1 MTNTQLYIQ
10 FDNNGNSID
19 HPMTFESA
27 QIVVGLKLD
36 LTTSNVTEQ
45 DILKN
50 NFALVENTTLHIAE
64 YVIGEQGYKRLSNG
78 NFTRNYITR
87 TLTQEEKLDKWIR
100 GKRDHALYFCDWT
113 QLSDNDLTDEERVK
127 WLAHRKILRDM
138 TKTYANVSHPDEI
151 VWPEPP
157 LRRPLPTM

>member
-1 MTNTQLYIQ
+1 MINTQLYIQ
-10 FDNNGNSID
+10 LDNSGNTID
-19 HPMTFESA
+19 HPMLFESA
-27 QIVVGLKLD
+27 QIAVGLKLD
-36 LTTSNVTEQ
+36 QLPSSVTEQ

-64 YVIGEQGYKRLSNG
+64 HVIGEQGYKRLPNG

-100 GKRDHALYFCDWT
+100 GRRDHALYFCDWT
-113 QLSDNDLTDEERVK
+113 QLPDNDLTNEEKVK
-127 WLAHRKILRDM
+127 WLAHRKYLRDM

-157 LRRPLPTM
+157 LRRPVPVL

>member
-1 MTNTQLYIQ
+1 MINTQLYLQ

-19 HPMTFESA
+19 HPMLFESA

-36 LTTSNVTEQ
+36 QIPTNITEQ
-45 DILKN
+45 DILQN
-50 NFALVENTTLHIAE
+50 NFALVENTTLHIDE
-64 YVIGEQGYKRLSNG
+64 HVIGEQGYNRLSNG

-100 GKRDHALYFCDWT
+100 GKRDHGLYNCDWT
-113 QLSDNDLTDEERVK
+113 QLPDNDLTDEEKVK
-127 WLAHRKILRDM
+127 WLAYRKYLRDM
-138 TKTYANVSHPDEI
+138 TKTYANISHPDEI
-151 VWPEPP
+151 IWPNPP

>member
-1 MTNTQLYIQ
+1 MINTQLYLQ

-19 HPMTFESA
+19 HPMLFESA

-36 LTTSNVTEQ
+36 QIPTNITEQ
-45 DILKN
+45 DILQN
-50 NFALVENTTLHIAE
+50 NFALVENTTLHIDE
-64 YVIGEQGYKRLSNG
+64 HVIGEQGYNRLPNG

-100 GKRDHALYFCDWT
+100 GKRDHGLYNCDWT
-113 QLSDNDLTDEERVK
+113 QLPDNDLTDEEKVK
-127 WLAHRKILRDM
+127 WLAYRKYLRDM
-138 TKTYANVSHPDEI
+138 TKTYANISHPDEI
-151 VWPEPP
+151 IWPNPP